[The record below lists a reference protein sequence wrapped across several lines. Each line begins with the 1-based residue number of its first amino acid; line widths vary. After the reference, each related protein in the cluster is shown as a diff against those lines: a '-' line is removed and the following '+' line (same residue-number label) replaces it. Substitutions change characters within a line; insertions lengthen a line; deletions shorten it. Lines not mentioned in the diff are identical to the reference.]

1 MIDTINTLASKSM
14 QVVQEVPAVA
24 GSEKTSG
31 NVKQQK
37 STVSSQDSQTNNS
50 KTSDQIINQLN
61 ENLDVFNTRVSFAI
75 DAETNKTVVQIIDNS
90 NDKVIKQVPPE
101 YLLKVSQSMTDL
113 LGLMVDEKA

>member
-1 MIDTINTLASKSM
+1 MIDTINTLTSKSM
-14 QVVQEVPAVA
+14 QVVQEVSAVA
-24 GSEKTSG
+24 GSEKTSSS
-31 NVKQQK
+31 VKQQK
-37 STVSSQDSQTNNS
+37 SQVSSEESQTSTAKN
-50 KTSDQIINQLN
+50 SDQIITQLN

-90 NDKVIKQVPPE
+90 SDEVIKQVPPE